1 MGEWGLLVACGAASA
16 SVWPRWVRGGVIVG
30 RVPVLLVEF
39 SDSLAIP
46 SICEVGQKSLEESM
60 KEQVVT

>member
-1 MGEWGLLVACGAASA
+1 MGKWGLLVACGAAGA

-30 RVPVLLVEF
+30 RVPVLLVKF

-46 SICEVGQKSLEESM
+46 LICKVGQKSLEENM
-60 KEQVVT
+60 TVQVET